1 MADVRMEPNDGYG
14 EVKAENM
21 GRLVMRHPER
31 TPTLA
36 CGESEGPSPGVV
48 RGEQRLRMRQKQPV
62 AG

>member
-21 GRLVMRHPER
+21 RRLVTRHPEK

-36 CGESEGPSPGVV
+36 CGGSEVPSPGVI
-48 RGEQRLRMRQKQPV
+48 RGEKRLRMRQEQRV
-62 AG
+62 AV